1 MGHLKSLI
9 QMLFDLDPPVPC
21 EGSQW
26 DYFHVYQ
33 QFIFVKSPLNAK
45 NEKNLFQL
53 GQNDVNKSTV
63 HVRKMGHLCT
73 KRDTCAQNGTLF
85 SDTFF

>member
-1 MGHLKSLI
+1 MYRSVRKMGHLKGLI

-26 DYFHVYQ
+26 DCFHVYQ

-45 NEKNLFQL
+45 NEEI
-53 GQNDVNKSTV
+53 TV
-63 HVRKMGHLCT
+63 SIG
-73 KRDTCAQNGTLF
+73 
-85 SDTFF
+85 SE

>member
-1 MGHLKSLI
+1 MKILQIIVLESVRKMGHLKGLI

-26 DYFHVYQ
+26 DCFHVYQ

-45 NEKNLFQL
+45 NEEK
-53 GQNDVNKSTV
+53 TV
-63 HVRKMGHLCT
+63 SIG
-73 KRDTCAQNGTLF
+73 
-85 SDTFF
+85 SE